1 MAADFAHL
9 HVHSEYSL
17 LDGYSPTKQLVKH
30 AAKLGMRSLALTDH
44 GALYGAIEFYGASKD
59 AGVKPIVGVETYMA
73 PGKMTA
79 RGAQEREYN
88 HLVLLAQD
96 ETGYRNLLQL
106 VSRSWLEGYYYK
118 PRIDRELLAE
128 HSEGLIALSACLG
141 GELAA
146 AILKEDPQAARAN
159 ASWYREIFGDR
170 YYIELQEHGLKEDKI
185 VTPELVRIG
194 RELDIPLVVTN
205 DNHYTT
211 RDQAGAQDLLLCV
224 QTNSTLDD
232 PKRMRMEP
240 PEFYLV
246 IPRLRARW
254 SSRWSESEALRTS
267 LACPRDRA
275 VPSRIAS
282 RSPAT
287 SRSGPTSRSPR
298 PSLSC
303 PAGPRPDT
311 RRASRRRHSGCARVD
326 RDPGLRLAVQSA
338 DRSPGPRVPRLLRAA
353 APRRRPGAR
362 PRPQSMRLHPQR
374 WAGQCL

>member
-159 ASWYREIFGDR
+159 ASWYREVFGDR
-170 YYIELQEHGLKEDKI
+170 YYVELQEHGLKEDKI

-194 RELDIPLVVTN
+194 RELDIPLVATN

-267 LACPRDRA
+267 LA
-275 VPSRIAS
+275 
-282 RSPAT
+282 
-287 SRSGPTSRSPR
+287 
-298 PSLSC
+298 
-303 PAGPRPDT
+303 
-311 RRASRRRHSGCARVD
+311 
-326 RDPGLRLAVQSA
+326 
-338 DRSPGPRVPRLLRAA
+338 
-353 APRRRPGAR
+353 
-362 PRPQSMRLHPQR
+362 
-374 WAGQCL
+374 